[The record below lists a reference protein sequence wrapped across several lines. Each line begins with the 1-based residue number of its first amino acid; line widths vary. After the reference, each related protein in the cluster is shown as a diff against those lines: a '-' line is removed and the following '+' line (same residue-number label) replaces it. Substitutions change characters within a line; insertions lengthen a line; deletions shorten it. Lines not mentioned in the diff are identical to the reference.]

1 VCPLTID
8 LDNSVSAAVF
18 RILVVD
24 DEETIASSLAAI
36 LRLHGFA
43 AKFCTDPHT
52 ALEMAKQEGIDLL
65 ISDVM
70 MPKLS
75 GIDLAIRVK
84 EMQPTCRVMLF
95 SGQADT
101 VDLLATAR
109 ELGHDFYLIT
119 KPIHPT
125 GLLVRIKSPVEFPL
139 IGFAARAD
147 RS

>member
-8 LDNSVSAAVF
+8 IDNSVSAAVF

-43 AKFCTDPHT
+43 AKFCTDPLI
-52 ALEMAKQEGIDLL
+52 ALEMAKQEGFDLL
-65 ISDVM
+65 ISDVV
-70 MPKLS
+70 MPDLS
-75 GIDLAIRVK
+75 GIDLAIGVK
-84 EMQPTCRVMLF
+84 EMQPTCRVLLF
-95 SGQADT
+95 SGQAAT

-109 ELGHDFYLIT
+109 EQGHDFNLIS

-125 GLLVRIKSPVEFPL
+125 ELLVRIKTL
-139 IGFAARAD
+139 Q
-147 RS
+147 

>member
-1 VCPLTID
+1 
-8 LDNSVSAAVF
+8 
-18 RILVVD
+18 LVVD

-43 AKFCTDPHT
+43 AKFYTDPLVV
-52 ALEMAKQEGIDLL
+52 LEMAKQEDIDLL

-70 MPKLS
+70 MPRLS

-84 EMQPTCRVMLF
+84 EMQPTCRVLLF
-95 SGQADT
+95 SGQAAT

-109 ELGHDFYLIT
+109 EQGHEFNLIS

-125 GLLVRIKSPVEFPL
+125 ELLVRIKSLQSVLP
-139 IGFAARAD
+139 
-147 RS
+147 